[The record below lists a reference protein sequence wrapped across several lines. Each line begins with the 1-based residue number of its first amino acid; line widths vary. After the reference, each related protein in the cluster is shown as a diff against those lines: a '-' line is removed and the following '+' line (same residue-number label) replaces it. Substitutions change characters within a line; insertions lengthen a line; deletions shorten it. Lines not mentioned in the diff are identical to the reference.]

1 MPFHSLAQKMHF
13 RRGEGLDAD
22 VDLKFYCISGPHKT
36 DLEEK
41 DGMRAAVNEVC
52 YLELSVFGIH
62 VEEGV
67 VGNPVAVVVYVNGP
81 RHT

>member
-1 MPFHSLAQKMHF
+1 MQMLIKLH
-13 RRGEGLDAD
+13 
-22 VDLKFYCISGPHKT
+22 CISGPHKT
-36 DLEEK
+36 DLEEEK